1 MKKVAV
7 IGSGSWGTA
16 LSTLLAS
23 TSDEVIIWSREA
35 DVTESINKEHVN
47 CRHLSDSELPHN
59 IVSTTS
65 EADALAGVDAVVMA
79 APSAFLRSVCAACAP
94 YLDPEVDVLILSK
107 GMEAGSHKLM
117 HEVAADELGN
127 PARIAV
133 LSGPNHAEE
142 VIKQGISAAVVAS
155 EDAEVAKR
163 FQALLSRQY
172 FRTYVSSDVRGVE
185 ACAAAKNVVAIACG
199 IAVGLGNGDNALAA
213 LMTRGLAE
221 LGRVVCAIG
230 GDPLTCMGLAGMG
243 DLVATCTSEH
253 SRNRTFGEALVK
265 GKTLQSYQEETG
277 MVVEGAQAVIG
288 LYELGQQMSVEMPIT
303 SAVHAVL
310 YEGATPEEITS
321 RLTNRLPNEEFYGM
335 TR

>member
-35 DVTESINKEHVN
+35 DVTESINNEHVN

-65 EADALAGVDAVVMA
+65 EAEALTGVGAVVMA

-94 YLDPEVDVLILSK
+94 YLDSEVDVLILSK

-163 FQALLSRQY
+163 FQTLLSRSY

-288 LYELGQQMSVEMPIT
+288 LYELGQQMDVEMPIT

-310 YEGATPEEITS
+310 YEGATPEDITS

>member
-23 TSDEVIIWSREA
+23 TSDSVVIWSRESDIA
-35 DVTESINKEHVN
+35 DSITTEHFN
-47 CRHLSDSELPHN
+47 CRHLSTAKLPEN
-59 IVSTTS
+59 IFSTTS
-65 EADALAGVDAVVMA
+65 QEQALTDSDAIVLA
-79 APSAFLRSVCAACAP
+79 APSAFLRSVCAACVP
-94 YLDPEVDVLILSK
+94 FINSDVDVLVLSK
-107 GMEAGSHKLM
+107 GMEANSHKLM

-127 PARIAV
+127 QSRIAV

-155 EDAEVAKR
+155 ENVEVAKR
-163 FQALLSRQY
+163 FQALLSRPY
-172 FRTYVSSDVRGVE
+172 FRTYISSDVRGVE

-199 IAVGLGNGDNALAA
+199 IAAGMGNGDNTLAA

-230 GDPLTCMGLAGMG
+230 GDPMTCMGLAGMG
-243 DLVATCTSEH
+243 DLVATCTSKH
-253 SRNRTFGEALVK
+253 SRNRTFGEALVA
-265 GKTLQSYQEETG
+265 GKTLESYQADTG

-288 LYELGQQMSVEMPIT
+288 LYELGQQMNIEMPIT

-310 YEGATPEEITS
+310 YEGASLKDITT

>member
-65 EADALAGVDAVVMA
+65 EAEALTGVDAVVMA

-133 LSGPNHAEE
+133 LSGPNY
-142 VIKQGISAAVVAS
+142 I
-155 EDAEVAKR
+155 
-163 FQALLSRQY
+163 
-172 FRTYVSSDVRGVE
+172 SSDVRGVE

-310 YEGATPEEITS
+310 YEGATPEDITS